1 MLNLM
6 SLWKS
11 NNSCLCLIG
20 LQFPAGQGVEATLS
34 SAAKEGTDMRTL
46 YYAVAAQSYF
56 GLKGIM
62 ALMMYLLCIG
72 QEVCIG
78 KNCVCSLNFGLA
90 LPSKTRAQFP
100 KLTGLDQLTTF
111 LYQIAIS

>member
-1 MLNLM
+1 MINSM
-6 SLWKS
+6 SWWKS
-11 NNSCLCLIG
+11 NYSCLCLIG
-20 LQFPAGQGVEATLS
+20 LQFPAAHRVEATLS

-62 ALMMYLLCIG
+62 ALMIYLLCIG

-78 KNCVCSLNFGLA
+78 KNCVRSLNFGRA

-100 KLTGLDQLTTF
+100 N
-111 LYQIAIS
+111 